1 MSEKSQVCTHAP
13 PSEVG
18 RLMSASVVGV
28 VEARLMVALLY
39 SSSASDPVC
48 LKCDI
53 PSPSLTMYTKDRALC
68 SSAKLHETVL
78 VSARVRGGG
87 GGGQILCDHRA
98 INA

>member
-1 MSEKSQVCTHAP
+1 MEGIEHFRVVQVRSHIPVSEAGSNFTVHYQKTLICTHAP

-28 VEARLMVALLY
+28 VEARLMVALLF

-53 PSPSLTMYTKDRALC
+53 SSPSLTM
-68 SSAKLHETVL
+68 
-78 VSARVRGGG
+78 
-87 GGGQILCDHRA
+87 
-98 INA
+98 